1 MTNLIPLLAPGFS
14 IFDQNIPL
22 AIGIV
27 VLASFLFAGGATIQ
41 HLAVGHTIEKDAENR
56 SMSFGQIWTLV
67 TNRRWLL
74 GLATVAT
81 GASMHIVGLMM
92 APVTVV
98 QPVGILAVPWS
109 VLLAAKIHHF
119 RPTKAIWSAVGLTI
133 VGILAF
139 TLISASTAAPDTELP
154 PTRIIA
160 ACLIIFAI
168 GATLGY
174 FGRFGSASRRCLMWA
189 SGGSFF
195 YGLSS
200 ALIKTIT
207 ELVRGGG
214 FLTRPL
220 FWTAAV
226 FLLVCY
232 LVGGWMIQQGY
243 ANGPAEIVV
252 GSMTT
257 TDPIVAVTFG
267 MAVLGE
273 GVRLGFLDAVGMGI
287 SGAVAVAGVVVLSKY
302 HPDAQRN
309 TPAAATG
316 AVGSASVRA
325 GDGMHGAVGDP
336 VVGAAEDSSEELE
349 LH

>member
-1 MTNLIPLLAPGFS
+1 MTLPIPLVAPGFS

-22 AIGIV
+22 AILIV
-27 VLASFLFAGGATIQ
+27 VFASFLFAGGSTIQ
-41 HLAVGHTIEKDAENR
+41 HLAVGGTVDKAAENR
-56 SMSFGQIWTLV
+56 SMSLQQVWSLL

-74 GLATVAT
+74 GLGTVAA

-109 VLLAAKIHHF
+109 VLLAAKIHGF
-119 RPTKAIWSAVGLTI
+119 RPTKAIWGAVSLTI
-133 VGILAF
+133 LGIVVF
-139 TLISASTAAPDTELP
+139 TLFSASTAAPDTELP
-154 PTRIIA
+154 PTRIIVS
-160 ACLIIFAI
+160 CLIVFAA
-168 GATLGY
+168 GALLGY
-174 FGRFGSASRRCLMWA
+174 FGRYGSATRRCLMWA

-207 ELVRGGG
+207 ELVRGGS
-214 FLTRPL
+214 FLNRPL

-226 FLLVCY
+226 FLLICY

-257 TDPIVAVTFG
+257 TDPIIAVSFG

-273 GVRLGFLDAVGMGI
+273 GARLGIGDAIGMAI
-287 SGAVAVAGVVVLSKY
+287 SGAVAVAGVVILSKY
-302 HPDAQRN
+302 HPDAQRA
-309 TPAAATG
+309 PAAASTPEQ
-316 AVGSASVRA
+316 APAQEA
-325 GDGMHGAVGDP
+325 
-336 VVGAAEDSSEELE
+336 
-349 LH
+349 

>member
-1 MTNLIPLLAPGFS
+1 MTHSIPLVAPGFS

-22 AIGIV
+22 AIIIV

-41 HLAVGHTIEKDAENR
+41 HLAISNSIDSDAENR
-56 SMSFGQIWTLV
+56 SMSLRQIWELI
-67 TNRRWLL
+67 TNPRWLL
-74 GLATVAT
+74 GLGTVAA

-109 VLLAAKIHHF
+109 VLLAAKIHGF
-119 RPTKAIWSAVGLTI
+119 RPTRAIWSAVGLTI
-133 VGILAF
+133 VGIVVF
-139 TLISASTAAPDTELP
+139 TLFSASTAAPDTELP
-154 PTRIIA
+154 PARIIV
-160 ACLIIFAI
+160 ACLIIFA
-168 GATLGY
+168 LGGLLGF

-200 ALIKTIT
+200 ALIKSIS
-207 ELVRGGG
+207 ELVRGGP

-220 FWTAAV
+220 FWTAAA

-273 GVRLGFLDAVGMGI
+273 GVRLGLFQGIGMAI
-287 SGAVAVAGVVVLSKY
+287 SGAVAVAGVVILSKY
-302 HPDAQRN
+302 HPDAQGNR
-309 TPAAATG
+309 PARPVEAAVT
-316 AVGSASVRA
+316 
-325 GDGMHGAVGDP
+325 D
-336 VVGAAEDSSEELE
+336 VVAAEELE
-349 LH
+349 RQ